1 MQLND
6 FLAKL
11 ANTPALIE
19 FEDTMSVIDGQ
30 YDFSPTRF
38 TNGDLVNKA
47 GQNSGSCKI
56 LSFGQLHELEES
68 AVLACFGGYYRD
80 DVLCH
85 PSGNDHQ
92 NIRNFMVSGWKG
104 VQFDRPALTPKAT
117 VSSS

>member
-1 MQLND
+1 MQLNE
-6 FLAKL
+6 FLVKL

-19 FEDTMSVIDGQ
+19 FDDTMSVIDGH

-68 AVLACFGGYYRD
+68 QVLACFGGYYRD

-85 PSGNDHQ
+85 PSGTDHQ
-92 NIRNFMVSGWKG
+92 NIRNFMTSGWKG
-104 VQFDRPALTPKAT
+104 VQFDRPALTPKTT
-117 VSSS
+117 VSSH